1 MFQKNKKVASTV
13 LVLILNLFKLITPKV
28 IITVIVN
35 LLLSNITETRAAR
48 VARILNTKVI
58 ML

>member
-13 LVLILNLFKLITPKV
+13 LVLILNLFKLITPEV

-35 LLLSNITETRAAR
+35 LLLSNITETHAAR